1 MGGPAVLRIEIDGQA
16 ATVESLWSAL
26 VGGYGHFTAMQVR
39 DRQVRGMDLHLS
51 RLDGAS
57 RTLLGAGLDGD
68 RVRELIRHAL
78 ADDIWD
84 ASVRVNVFAAEPGAG
99 LAVMVTVREPGS
111 MPDMP
116 QALQSVRYLR
126 PLAHIKHI
134 GGFGQTY
141 YRRLAQEHGYDEVL
155 LVGPEGEI
163 AEGSITNIAFAEG
176 NTVVWPDAPAL
187 RGISMQVLER
197 ELSKARVPW
206 LHRSVRLS
214 EVGSFDGAFITNSRG
229 IAQVGRI
236 DDTRLPTDGE
246 LVSSVTRLFDA
257 APWDPV

>member
-1 MGGPAVLRIEIDGQA
+1 M
-16 ATVESLWSAL
+16 
-26 VGGYGHFTAMQVR
+26 
-39 DRQVRGMDLHLS
+39 
-51 RLDGAS
+51 
-57 RTLLGAGLDGD
+57 
-68 RVRELIRHAL
+68 
-78 ADDIWD
+78 
-84 ASVRVNVFAAEPGAG
+84 
-99 LAVMVTVREPGS
+99 
-111 MPDMP
+111 
-116 QALQSVRYLR
+116 
-126 PLAHIKHI
+126 
-134 GGFGQTY
+134 
-141 YRRLAQEHGYDEVL
+141 
-155 LVGPEGEI
+155 GPEGEI

-206 LHRSVRLS
+206 LRRSVRLS

-257 APWDPV
+257 APWDPI